1 MPTVFLSYDREDGD
15 FAEVVRDRLTE
26 RGFTVWMDLDRLTPG
41 RTWRD
46 DIDDAIRAASA
57 LVLVMSPEALASQY
71 VTYEWAFALGA
82 GLRVVTVLLKAT
94 PLPPRLEVLQYLDFT
109 RRQDRPWDALADAIG
124 QAAEARPTRTLR
136 VPVGAPAIVEKAAAA
151 LDGLDPEAHT
161 AALRSLAQMSHP
173 AAREVLAAALE
184 HPVEDVRTGAAR
196 ALAALGDPRA
206 IPGVV
211 AQRDWLRLQ
220 LGRTLAPF
228 GLAAL
233 PALLDALRTQPGPGR
248 EYLAYA
254 LAELP
259 GAATAAEVV
268 PTLLA
273 LLDDAEA
280 AMRVAA
286 VRSLGQLG
294 TVAAVPALA
303 GRLRDTDEDVRAAA
317 ADALRHLGTPEALAA
332 LGTGARPA

>member
-1 MPTVFLSYDREDGD
+1 M
-15 FAEVVRDRLTE
+15 
-26 RGFTVWMDLDRLTPG
+26 
-41 RTWRD
+41 
-46 DIDDAIRAASA
+46 
-57 LVLVMSPEALASQY
+57 
-71 VTYEWAFALGA
+71 
-82 GLRVVTVLLKAT
+82 VTVLLKAT

-151 LDGLDPEAHT
+151 LDGLDPEAHA

-184 HPVEDVRTGAAR
+184 HPVEDVRTRGRRAR
-196 ALAALGDPRA
+196 SLRWATRARFPGSSRSATGSACSSAGRSPRS
-206 IPGVV
+206 GS
-211 AQRDWLRLQ
+211 LRC
-220 LGRTLAPF
+220 RPF
-228 GLAAL
+228 SN
-233 PALLDALRTQPGPGR
+233 ALRTQPGPGR

-317 ADALRHLGTPEALAA
+317 ADALRHLGMPKALAA